1 MFSLN
6 EFWYLLVSIL
16 FVGFIFLE
24 GFDFGIGM
32 VSRFLGRNDLER
44 RAFINTIGPF
54 WDANEVWLISAIGA
68 MFAAFPNWYATL
80 LSGSYV
86 LFVLLLLSLIGRGVA
101 FEFRGKVEKQT
112 WKNAWDWVIF
122 FGSLFPPLIFGILF
136 SALMKGLPVER
147 NMQMNAGFSDIVNL
161 YTITGGVT
169 LTMLCL
175 WHGLIFATIRTMDD
189 IRDRSRKVAM
199 KLLPINALLLLIFSG
214 MTFFETDLFS
224 NHSRLMLYTFFIG
237 IFVYLLAGFFL
248 TRKKDG
254 WAFAMSGLILI
265 LSISSIFA
273 GLFPTVLVSSINE
286 SYSLTIHNAASGN
299 YSLKIMSY
307 AAIAL
312 LPFVLGYQ
320 IWSYY
325 VFRKRVDHKEHM
337 EY

>member
-101 FEFRGKVEKQT
+101 FEFRGKVEKQA

-122 FGSLFPPLIFGILF
+122 FGSLFPPLIFGVLF

-199 KLLPINALLLLIFSG
+199 KLLPVNALLLLIFSG

>member
-101 FEFRGKVEKQT
+101 FEFRGKVEKQA

-136 SALMKGLPVER
+136 SALMKGLPVES

-175 WHGLIFATIRTMDD
+175 WHGLIFATIRTMND

-199 KLLPINALLLLIFSG
+199 KLFPINALLLLIFSG

>member
-101 FEFRGKVEKQT
+101 FEFRGKVEKQA

-199 KLLPINALLLLIFSG
+199 KLLPVNALLLLIFSG
-214 MTFFETDLFS
+214 MTFFETNLFS

-273 GLFPTVLVSSINE
+273 GLFPTVLVSSVNE

-307 AAIAL
+307 AAIVL

>member
-6 EFWYLLVSIL
+6 EFWYLLVSVL

-68 MFAAFPNWYATL
+68 VFAAFPNWYATL
-80 LSGSYV
+80 LSGFYIP
-86 LFVLLLLSLIGRGVA
+86 FVLLLLSLIGRGVA
-101 FEFRGKVEKQT
+101 FEFRGKVEKKA

-122 FGSLFPPLIFGILF
+122 FGSLFPPMLFGIIF
-136 SALMKGLPVER
+136 STFIKGLPVGSDME
-147 NMQMNAGFSDIVNL
+147 MNARLSDIINL

-175 WHGLIFATIRTMDD
+175 WHGLIFATIRTVDEV
-189 IRDRSRKVAM
+189 RDRSRKVAM
-199 KLLPINALLLLIFSG
+199 RILPINAVLLLVFSS

-273 GLFPTVLVSSINE
+273 GLFPNVLVSSINE
-286 SYSLTIHNAASGN
+286 SYSLTIYNAASGS

-307 AAIAL
+307 IATSL
-312 LPFVLGYQ
+312 LPFILGYQ

-325 VFRKRVDHKEHM
+325 VFRKRINHKKHM

>member
-101 FEFRGKVEKQT
+101 FEFRGKVEKQA

-199 KLLPINALLLLIFSG
+199 KLLPVNALLLLIFSG

-224 NHSRLMLYTFFIG
+224 NHSRLLLYTFFIG

>member
-6 EFWYLLVSIL
+6 EFWYLLVSVL

-101 FEFRGKVEKQT
+101 FEFRGKVEKQA

-136 SALMKGLPVER
+136 SALMKGLPVES

-175 WHGLIFATIRTMDD
+175 WHGLIFATIRTIDD

-199 KLLPINALLLLIFSG
+199 KLLPVNALLLLIFSG

-254 WAFAMSGLILI
+254 WAFVMSGLILI

>member
-101 FEFRGKVEKQT
+101 FEFRGKVEKQA

-214 MTFFETDLFS
+214 MTFFETDIFS

-286 SYSLTIHNAASGN
+286 NYSLTIHNAASGN

>member
-101 FEFRGKVEKQT
+101 FEFRGKVEKQA

-189 IRDRSRKVAM
+189 IRDRSRKIAM

>member
-101 FEFRGKVEKQT
+101 FEFRGKVEKQA

-199 KLLPINALLLLIFSG
+199 KLLPVNALLLLIFSG
-214 MTFFETDLFS
+214 MTFFETNLFS

-273 GLFPTVLVSSINE
+273 GLFPTVLVSSVNE

-312 LPFVLGYQ
+312 LPLVLGYQ

>member
-86 LFVLLLLSLIGRGVA
+86 LFVFLLLSLIGRGVA
-101 FEFRGKVEKQT
+101 FEFRGKVEKQA

-273 GLFPTVLVSSINE
+273 GLFPTVLVSSINQ

>member
-101 FEFRGKVEKQT
+101 FEFRGKVEKQA

-147 NMQMNAGFSDIVNL
+147 NMQMNAGFSGIVNL

-199 KLLPINALLLLIFSG
+199 KLLPVNALLLLIFSG
-214 MTFFETDLFS
+214 MTFFETNLFS

-273 GLFPTVLVSSINE
+273 GLFPTVLVSSVNE

>member
-101 FEFRGKVEKQT
+101 FEFRGKVEKQA

-136 SALMKGLPVER
+136 SALVKGLPVER

>member
-86 LFVLLLLSLIGRGVA
+86 LFVFLLLSLIGRGVA
-101 FEFRGKVEKQT
+101 FEFRGKVEKQA

-286 SYSLTIHNAASGN
+286 SYSLTIHNAASGS

-325 VFRKRVDHKEHM
+325 VFKKRVDHKEHM

>member
-101 FEFRGKVEKQT
+101 FEFRGKVEKQA

-199 KLLPINALLLLIFSG
+199 KLLPVNALLLLIFSG

-273 GLFPTVLVSSINE
+273 GLFPTVLVSSVNE

>member
-101 FEFRGKVEKQT
+101 FEFRGKVEKQA

-199 KLLPINALLLLIFSG
+199 KLLPINSLLLLIFSG

>member
-101 FEFRGKVEKQT
+101 FEFRGKVEKQA

-147 NMQMNAGFSDIVNL
+147 NMQMNAGFLDIVNL

-199 KLLPINALLLLIFSG
+199 KFLPINALLLLIFSG

-273 GLFPTVLVSSINE
+273 GLFPTVLVSSINQ

>member
-101 FEFRGKVEKQT
+101 FEFRGKVEKQA

-136 SALMKGLPVER
+136 SALMKGLPVEQ

-237 IFVYLLAGFFL
+237 IFLYVLAGFFL

>member
-44 RAFINTIGPF
+44 RAFINIIGPF

-101 FEFRGKVEKQT
+101 FEFRGKVEKQA

-175 WHGLIFATIRTMDD
+175 WHGLIFATIRTMND

-237 IFVYLLAGFFL
+237 ILVYLLAGFFL

>member
-1 MFSLN
+1 
-6 EFWYLLVSIL
+6 
-16 FVGFIFLE
+16 
-24 GFDFGIGM
+24 
-32 VSRFLGRNDLER
+32 
-44 RAFINTIGPF
+44 
-54 WDANEVWLISAIGA
+54 
-68 MFAAFPNWYATL
+68 
-80 LSGSYV
+80 
-86 LFVLLLLSLIGRGVA
+86 
-101 FEFRGKVEKQT
+101 
-112 WKNAWDWVIF
+112 
-122 FGSLFPPLIFGILF
+122 
-136 SALMKGLPVER
+136 
-147 NMQMNAGFSDIVNL
+147 
-161 YTITGGVT
+161 
-169 LTMLCL
+169 
-175 WHGLIFATIRTMDD
+175 
-189 IRDRSRKVAM
+189 M

>member
-86 LFVLLLLSLIGRGVA
+86 LFVFLLLSLIGRGVA
-101 FEFRGKVEKQT
+101 FEFRGKVEKQA

-224 NHSRLMLYTFFIG
+224 NHSRLILYTFFIG

>member
-101 FEFRGKVEKQT
+101 FEFRGKVEKQA

-175 WHGLIFATIRTMDD
+175 WHGLIFATIRTVDD

-273 GLFPTVLVSSINE
+273 GLFPTVLVSSIND

>member
-80 LSGSYV
+80 LSGSYI

-101 FEFRGKVEKQT
+101 FEFRGKVEKQA

-175 WHGLIFATIRTMDD
+175 WHGLIFATIRTVDD

-273 GLFPTVLVSSINE
+273 GLFPTVLVSSIND

>member
-101 FEFRGKVEKQT
+101 FEFRGKVEKQA

-248 TRKKDG
+248 TREKDG

>member
-101 FEFRGKVEKQT
+101 FEFRGKVEKQA

-175 WHGLIFATIRTMDD
+175 WHGLIFATIRTMND

>member
-101 FEFRGKVEKQT
+101 FEFRGKVEKQA

-189 IRDRSRKVAM
+189 IRDRSREVAM

>member
-101 FEFRGKVEKQT
+101 FEFRGKVEKQA

-136 SALMKGLPVER
+136 SALVKGLPVER

-325 VFRKRVDHKEHM
+325 VFRKRVDHKVHM

>member
-101 FEFRGKVEKQT
+101 FEFRGKVEKQA

-199 KLLPINALLLLIFSG
+199 KLLPVNALLLLIFSG
-214 MTFFETDLFS
+214 MTFFETNLFS

-273 GLFPTVLVSSINE
+273 GLFPTVLVSSVNE

-325 VFRKRVDHKEHM
+325 VFKKRVDHKEHM

>member
-16 FVGFIFLE
+16 FVGFIFFE

-101 FEFRGKVEKQT
+101 FEFRGKVEKQA

-199 KLLPINALLLLIFSG
+199 KLLPVNALLLLIFSG
-214 MTFFETDLFS
+214 MTFFETNLFS

-273 GLFPTVLVSSINE
+273 GLFPTVLVSSVNE

>member
-101 FEFRGKVEKQT
+101 FEFRGKVEKQA

-147 NMQMNAGFSDIVNL
+147 NMQMNAGFLDIVNL

-189 IRDRSRKVAM
+189 IRDRSRKIAM

-273 GLFPTVLVSSINE
+273 GLFPTVLVSSINQ

>member
-101 FEFRGKVEKQT
+101 FEFRGKVEKQA

-214 MTFFETDLFS
+214 MTFFETDIFS

-237 IFVYLLAGFFL
+237 IFVYLLVGFFL

-307 AAIAL
+307 AAIGL

>member
-101 FEFRGKVEKQT
+101 FEFRGKVEKQA

-224 NHSRLMLYTFFIG
+224 NHRRLMLYTFFIG

>member
-101 FEFRGKVEKQT
+101 FEFRGKVEKQA

-136 SALMKGLPVER
+136 SALMKGLPVES

-199 KLLPINALLLLIFSG
+199 KLLPVNALLLLIFSG

-286 SYSLTIHNAASGN
+286 SYSLTIHNAASGS

>member
-101 FEFRGKVEKQT
+101 FEFRGKVEKQA

-147 NMQMNAGFSDIVNL
+147 NMQMNTGFSDIVNL

-199 KLLPINALLLLIFSG
+199 KLLPVNALLLLIFSG
-214 MTFFETDLFS
+214 MTFFETNLFS

-273 GLFPTVLVSSINE
+273 GLFPTVLVSSVNE

>member
-101 FEFRGKVEKQT
+101 FEFRGKVEKQA
-112 WKNAWDWVIF
+112 WKNVWDWVIF
-122 FGSLFPPLIFGILF
+122 FGSLFPPLIFGTLF

>member
-54 WDANEVWLISAIGA
+54 WDANEGWLISAIGA

-101 FEFRGKVEKQT
+101 FEFRGKVEKQA

>member
-101 FEFRGKVEKQT
+101 FEFRGKVEKQA

-199 KLLPINALLLLIFSG
+199 KLLPVNALLLLIFSG
-214 MTFFETDLFS
+214 MTFFETDIFS

>member
-101 FEFRGKVEKQT
+101 FEFRGKVEKQA

-136 SALMKGLPVER
+136 SALMKGLPVDR
-147 NMQMNAGFSDIVNL
+147 NMQMNAGLSDIVNL

>member
-24 GFDFGIGM
+24 GFDFGVGM

-101 FEFRGKVEKQT
+101 FEFRGKVEKQA